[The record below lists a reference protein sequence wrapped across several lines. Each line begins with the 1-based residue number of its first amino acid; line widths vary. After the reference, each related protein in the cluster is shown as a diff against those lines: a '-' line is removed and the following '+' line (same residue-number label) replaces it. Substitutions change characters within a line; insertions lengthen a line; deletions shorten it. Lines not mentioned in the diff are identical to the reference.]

1 MDKNIGE
8 NIKQARVKAGYT
20 QEKLAEKID
29 VSLSVIS
36 RLETGRT
43 MVSVAK
49 LQKIA
54 RILETSVGSFF
65 ELPSPDNP
73 EYPQGAETALA
84 ESAPHISERPEN
96 PNKSSNKSHT
106 ESRPE
111 PNIDWELY
119 TLIQQLPDKGKIFF
133 KNALRCYLETF

>member
-1 MDKNIGE
+1 MDKSIGE
-8 NIKQARVKAGYT
+8 NIKQARLRAGYT

-54 RILETSVGSFF
+54 RILDTPVGTFF
-65 ELPSPDNP
+65 EPPNP
-73 EYPQGAETALA
+73 ENLEYPVMTETTTAEGATHIAEGGAE
-84 ESAPHISERPEN
+84 S
-96 PNKSSNKSHT
+96 
-106 ESRPE
+106 
-111 PNIDWELY
+111 NIDRELY
-119 TLIQQLPDKGKIFF
+119 TLIQQLPDKGKTFF

>member
-54 RILETSVGSFF
+54 RILDTPVGTFF
-65 ELPSPDNP
+65 ELPDPENP
-73 EYPQGAETALA
+73 EYPLGAETSQAKN
-84 ESAPHISERPEN
+84 APHISES
-96 PNKSSNKSHT
+96 KT
-106 ESRPE
+106 ESRTEHRGE
-111 PNIDWELY
+111 PKIDWELY